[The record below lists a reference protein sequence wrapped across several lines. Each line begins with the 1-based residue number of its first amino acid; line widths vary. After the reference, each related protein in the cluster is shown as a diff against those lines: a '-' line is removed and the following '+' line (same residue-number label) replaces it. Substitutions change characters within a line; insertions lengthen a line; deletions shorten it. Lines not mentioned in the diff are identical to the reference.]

1 MVSIGC
7 PLDVTAQYIV
17 LALFSRLACTLVR
30 ELTLAG
36 SWQLEMRSQYQ
47 FSGYIIPNTLMLIDM
62 LYWRP

>member
-17 LALFSRLACTLVR
+17 LALFSRLAFTLVR

-36 SWQLEMRSQYQ
+36 S
-47 FSGYIIPNTLMLIDM
+47 
-62 LYWRP
+62 